1 MLFSETGMRRISRA
15 VVALLAVSFLQT
27 GCASVRKGPTPEE
40 RASFGTVG
48 VSRASYPPEFEYD
61 VPAKGRPAGAAKGAA
76 IAFFGVLAGG
86 MQGGAGAGPGV
97 GVYLIVVT
105 ALATA
110 AAPVGAVIGAA
121 NAMPG
126 DEAAASEKL
135 ALEILEMTGTQEV
148 LRDEILMEGAA
159 ETESRFLPVEGIG
172 PVSVDNDVTY
182 GSLAGNGIDT
192 VLEVAMRRIALESD
206 KWGSDPPLR
215 LAMKARCRLVR
226 IGDNTVID
234 DHEYLSR
241 SGSAKL
247 SEWTADNAARL
258 EAEVGQGYRELA
270 AGVIS
275 RLFLTSS
282 PEQ

>member
-1 MLFSETGMRRISRA
+1 MRRPAHISRA
-15 VVALLAVSFLQT
+15 IVVVLIVSLIQS
-27 GCASVRKGPTPEE
+27 GCASLRKGPTPEE

-61 VPAKGRPAGAAKGAA
+61 VPAKGRPAGASKGAA

-86 MQGGAGAGPGV
+86 MQGGAGAGPGA
-97 GVYLIVVT
+97 GIYLIVVT

-121 NAMPG
+121 YAMPG
-126 DEAAASEKL
+126 DEAAENEKL
-135 ALEILEMTGTQEV
+135 ALAILERMGTQEV
-148 LRDEILMEGAA
+148 MRDAILNEGFG
-159 ETESRFLPVEGIG
+159 ETERSILPVDGIG

-182 GSLAGNGIDT
+182 GSLAGSGIDT
-192 VLEVAMRRIALESD
+192 VLEVAMRRIALESE

-215 LAMKARCRLVR
+215 LAMKARGRLIRV
-226 IGDNTVID
+226 GDNTVID

-247 SEWTADNAARL
+247 SEWTADHAEML
-258 EAEVGQGYRELA
+258 EAAYGQGYRELA
-270 AGVIS
+270 ADIIS
-275 RLFLTSS
+275 RIFLSSS
-282 PEQ
+282 P

>member
-1 MLFSETGMRRISRA
+1 MRRPAHISRA
-15 VVALLAVSFLQT
+15 IVVVLIVSLIQS
-27 GCASVRKGPTPEE
+27 GCASLRKGPTPEE

-48 VSRASYPPEFEYD
+48 VSRAAYPPRFEYD
-61 VPAKGRPAGAAKGAA
+61 VPAKGHPAGAAKGAA

-97 GVYLIVVT
+97 GIYLIVVT

-121 NAMPG
+121 YAMPG
-126 DEAAASEKL
+126 DEAAESEKL
-135 ALEILEMTGTQEV
+135 AMAILERMGTQEV
-148 LRDEILMEGAA
+148 LRDAILREGSGEA
-159 ETESRFLPVEGIG
+159 ERSILPVDGIG

-182 GSLAGNGIDT
+182 GSLAGSGIDT
-192 VLEVAMRRIALESD
+192 VLEVAMRRIALESE

-215 LAMKARCRLVR
+215 LAMKARGRLVR
-226 IGDNTVID
+226 VGDNTVID

-247 SEWTADNAARL
+247 SEWTADNTEML
-258 EAEVGQGYRELA
+258 EAAYGQGYRELA
-270 AGVIS
+270 AGIIS
-275 RLFLTSS
+275 RIFLSS
-282 PEQ
+282 PP